1 MVIVIVIKK
10 TYFARLL
17 KLSIN
22 RNRATEK
29 PTCKCTPTLF
39 YHVMCF
45 TQCDVIARVAGAD
58 LMILMLSCSVL
69 FRLLVER
76 RGSSSSRRFSSS

>member
-29 PTCKCTPTLF
+29 CKCTPTLF

>member
-45 TQCDVIARVAGAD
+45 TQCDVI
-58 LMILMLSCSVL
+58 CN
-69 FRLLVER
+69 
-76 RGSSSSRRFSSS
+76 SSRSRSHDLNVIMFGSFSFVS

>member
-22 RNRATEK
+22 QNRATEK

-45 TQCDVIARVAGAD
+45 TQCDVI
-58 LMILMLSCSVL
+58 CK
-69 FRLLVER
+69 
-76 RGSSSSRRFSSS
+76 SSRS